1 MSSFLLHKSE
11 PFLRLWL
18 VMKSRFYTTGNE
30 WPAQW
35 LNREETPKHFLKPNL
50 HQKNVTVTVWWSA
63 ARLIHYNFVNPG
75 ETIASENYARQ
86 IHERHRKLQGLQPA
100 LVSRMD
106 PVLFHDSAQPQVTPP
121 MLRKLNKMV
130 YKVLPHL
137 PYSPDLSPTDY
148 HFFKHFNNFLQGK
161 HFHNQQEA
169 ENAFQEFLKSQSMGF
184 YTAGINK
191 LIFYWQKCVDC
202 TGSSF
207 D

>member
-1 MSSFLLHKSE
+1 MTSSVVE
-11 PFLRLWL
+11 LRRNPQTLP
-18 VMKSRFYTTGNE
+18 KTK
-30 WPAQW
+30 PA
-35 LNREETPKHFLKPNL
+35 P
-50 HQKNVTVTVWWSA
+50 KNVTVTVWWSA

-86 IHERHRKLQGLQPA
+86 VHERHRKLQWLQPA

-137 PYSPDLSPTDY
+137 PCSPDLSPTDH

-169 ENAFQEFLKSQSMGF
+169 ENALQAFLKSQSMDCYAMGK
-184 YTAGINK
+184 NK
-191 LIFYWQKCVDC
+191 LISHWQKMC
-202 TGSSF
+202 
-207 D
+207 